1 MGMSSRNY
9 GYRFRFGGGG
19 GSMITPA
26 VKTLLITMTA
36 VFLGQTAVALT
47 YHQDGSNWVYEH
59 FGLVPGLA
67 VFYAYIWQPFT
78 YIFLHGGLWHLLIN
92 MLVLWM
98 FGCDLERV
106 WGQRKFYTYFFT
118 CGVGAGLIVIVAELL
133 PMAWH
138 HMPSGIPTVGASGAI
153 YGVLVAC
160 AVLFPDRQ
168 IWLIPF
174 PVTLSMRVYVSIMVA
189 IEFFSE
195 LTSGTGDNV
204 SHVCHL
210 GGIVI
215 GYLYLRRGSF
225 FYNMRNSVSDWKQ
238 RRLRR
243 KFKVYMQQRGGD
255 PPSRPDRWVN

>member
-1 MGMSSRNY
+1 
-9 GYRFRFGGGG
+9 
-19 GSMITPA
+19 MITPA
-26 VKTLLITMTA
+26 VKTLLISMTA

-138 HMPSGIPTVGASGAI
+138 HMPSGVPTVGASGAI

>member
-1 MGMSSRNY
+1 
-9 GYRFRFGGGG
+9 
-19 GSMITPA
+19 MITPA

-47 YHQDGSNWVYEH
+47 YHQDGSNWIYEH

-118 CGVGAGLIVIVAELL
+118 CGVGAGLIVIAAELL

>member
-1 MGMSSRNY
+1 
-9 GYRFRFGGGG
+9 
-19 GSMITPA
+19 MITPA

-47 YHQDGSNWVYEH
+47 LHQDGSNWVYEH

-67 VFYAYIWQPFT
+67 VFYGYIWQPFT

-118 CGVGAGLIVIVAELL
+118 CGVGAGLIVIAAELL

-174 PVTLSMRVYVSIMVA
+174 PVTLSMRVYVSIMVG

-195 LTSGTGDNV
+195 LTSGVGDNV